1 MLPFIRSDLDLVR
14 AYKPHPTS
22 NTNQSVE
29 ATSDRLDT
37 NESPYNLPSELKQK
51 LAWTYQEVIE
61 SNRYPDAGHEE
72 LKAKIAEYV
81 NESANTAITG
91 ANISVGNGSDEII
104 RSILIAT
111 CVGNEGSI
119 LVANPTFGVYAIFAQ
134 TLGIPVVSI
143 ERSPINF
150 EMDLAAAQR
159 AISQTQNPPIRVVFV
174 VHPNSPTGNA
184 LTANELVWLQSL
196 PEHILVVVDEAYF
209 EFSQNTVVSQLAQR
223 SNWLVLRT
231 FSKAFRLAA
240 HRVGYAIGH
249 PEIIAAL
256 EKIRLPYNLPTFSI
270 AAALIALQQRQLL
283 LNVIPQLL
291 VERDKLLVNLSQHP
305 ALQVWDSAANF
316 IYLRLKT
323 DFPQPEE
330 LLNLINEQLKTSGTI
345 VRHISGGL
353 RITVGSS
360 DENQR
365 TLDRIQATLSSL
377 LPAFTEKKV

>member
-1 MLPFIRSDLDLVR
+1 MLPFIRSDLDSLR
-14 AYKPHPTS
+14 AYKPHPVGNS
-22 NTNQSVE
+22 SQSI
-29 ATSDRLDT
+29 DRLDT

-81 NESANTAITG
+81 NESANTAVTG

-111 CVGNEGSI
+111 CVGDEGSI

-143 ERSPINF
+143 ERSLINF

-184 LTANELVWLQSL
+184 LTTNEIAWLQSL

-209 EFSQNTVVSQLAQR
+209 EFSQNTLVSQLAKR
-223 SNWLVLRT
+223 LNWLVLRT

-249 PEIIAAL
+249 PEIITAL

-270 AAALIALQQRQLL
+270 SAAIIALQHRQLL

-291 VERDKLLVNLSQHP
+291 IERDTLTHALATHP
-305 ALQVWDSAANF
+305 ALQVWESAANF
-316 IYLRLKT
+316 IYVRLKT
-323 DFPQPEE
+323 NSPQPEE
-330 LLNLINEQLKTSGTI
+330 LLIQLHEQLKASGTL
-345 VRHISGGL
+345 VRHVSGGL

-360 DENQR
+360 EENQR
-365 TLDRIQATLSSL
+365 TLTRIHHAALTN
-377 LPAFTEKKV
+377 F

>member
-1 MLPFIRSDLDLVR
+1 MLPFIRSDLDNLR
-14 AYKPHPTS
+14 AYKPHPGS
-22 NTNQSVE
+22 NTSQALESML
-29 ATSDRLDT
+29 DRLDT
-37 NESPYNLPSELKQK
+37 NESPYNLPSELQQK

-61 SNRYPDAGHEE
+61 SNRYPDAGHDE

-81 NESANTAITG
+81 NQSSSTNITG

-134 TLGIPVVSI
+134 TLSIPVISI

-150 EMDLAAAQR
+150 EIDLAAAQS
-159 AISQTQNPPIRVVFV
+159 AITQTNNPPIRVVFV

-184 LTANELVWLQSL
+184 LTANELAWLQSL
-196 PEHILVVVDEAYF
+196 PEHILVVIDEAYF
-209 EFSQNTVVSQLAQR
+209 EFSQNTVVSELSQR
-223 SNWLVLRT
+223 PNWLVLRT

-249 PEIIAAL
+249 PDAIASI
-256 EKIRLPYNLPTFSI
+256 EKIRLPYNLPTFSL
-270 AAALIALQQRQLL
+270 AAALIALQERQLL
-283 LNVIPQLL
+283 LDVIPQLL
-291 VERDKLLVNLSQHP
+291 AERVTLTRALSQHSI
-305 ALQVWDSAANF
+305 LQVWESAANF
-316 IYLRLKT
+316 IYIRLKT
-323 DFPQPEE
+323 NSPQAEE
-330 LLNLINEQLKTSGTI
+330 LLNRLNEQLKANGTL

-353 RITVGSS
+353 RITVGSP

-365 TLDRIQATLSSL
+365 TLSRLQAALSNLVSL
-377 LPAFTEKKV
+377 

>member
-1 MLPFIRSDLDLVR
+1 MLPFIRSDLDKIS
-14 AYKPHPTS
+14 AYKPHPGSTTS
-22 NTNQSVE
+22 QPVAS
-29 ATSDRLDT
+29 TSDRLDT

-51 LAWTYQEVIE
+51 LAWMYQEAIE
-61 SNRYPDAGHEE
+61 SNRYPDAGHEQ
-72 LKAKIAEYV
+72 LKTQIAEYV
-81 NESANTAITG
+81 NQSANINTTA

-111 CVGNEGSI
+111 CVGNAGSI

-143 ERSPINF
+143 ERSPTNF
-150 EMDLAAAQR
+150 EMDLAAAQN
-159 AISQTQNPPIRVVFV
+159 AISQTQNPPVRVVFV

-184 LTANELVWLQSL
+184 LTNDELNWLQSL

-223 SNWLVLRT
+223 PNWLILRT

-249 PEIIAAL
+249 PEAIAVL
-256 EKIRLPYNLPTFSI
+256 EKIRLPYNLPTFSLD
-270 AAALIALQQRQLL
+270 AASIALQHRQILL
-283 LNVIPQLL
+283 DVIPQLL
-291 VERDKLLVNLSQHP
+291 AERLKLTHALAQHP
-305 ALQVWDSAANF
+305 ALQVWESAANF

-323 DFPQPEE
+323 SSLQPED
-330 LLNLINEQLKTSGTI
+330 LLNRLNEQLKAHGTL

-353 RITVGSS
+353 RITVGSP

-365 TLDRIQATLSSL
+365 TLNRIQTILSGL
-377 LPAFTEKKV
+377 LAP